1 MKKIVSFGELLIR
14 LSSPGYLRLTQTKS
28 LNIDFGG
35 AEANVAVS
43 LAQFGDKVSYV
54 TRVPEND
61 MVTSAIQHLN
71 SFKVGTDDILY
82 GGDRMGLYYYEN
94 GAVGRASKVVYDRNY
109 SSTATLTKG
118 MFDWDEILKDADWFH
133 WSGITPAVSEG
144 ATEALKEALEFASA
158 KGLTISMDYNFRGNL
173 WKWGK
178 EADEVMPDLMKYNHV
193 MSGTHPD
200 VDVLAGPIKDELF
213 KIEGDKIMKEYPN
226 CKVVVFTSRGVISA
240 SHNTWSGA
248 LYDGEKVYRSTQY
261 DLTHIIDR
269 VGGGDSF
276 MAALIYG
283 LRNLGGPQET
293 IDFAVAA
300 SAIKHTVEG
309 DQNICTVDEVQ
320 NFIKTNGT
328 GKIQR

>member
-14 LSSPGYLRLTQTKS
+14 LSSPGYQRLQQAKQ

-43 LAQFGDKVSYV
+43 LAQFGDQVSYV
-54 TRVPEND
+54 TRIPDND
-61 MVTSAIQHLN
+61 MTVSALRHLN
-71 SFKVGTDDILY
+71 SY
-82 GGDRMGLYYYEN
+82 GVSTQDVLFGGERMGLYFYEN
-94 GAVGRASKVVYDRNY
+94 GSNGRASKVVYDRQF
-109 SSTATLTKG
+109 SSTATLRRG
-118 MFDWDEILKDADWFH
+118 MINWEKVFEGSDWFH

-144 ATEALKEALEFASA
+144 ATDALLEGLEFAQS
-158 KGLTISMDYNFRGNL
+158 KGLTISMDFNFRGNL

-178 EADEVMPDLMKYNHV
+178 TAGEVMPELMQFNHV

-200 VDVLAGPIKDELF
+200 VDVLAGDIDDYLF
-213 KIEGDKIMKEYPN
+213 KVEGDKIMTQYPN
-226 CKVVVFTSRGVISA
+226 CKIVVFTSRGVVSA

-248 LYDGEKVYRSTQY
+248 LYDGEKVYRSQKY
-261 DLTHIIDR
+261 DITHIVDR

-283 LRNLGGPQET
+283 LRNLKNHQET

-300 SAIKHTVEG
+300 SAIKHTIEG
-309 DQNICTVDEVQ
+309 DQNVCSKEEVYH
-320 NFIKTNGT
+320 FMKTNGT
-328 GKIQR
+328 GKIVR

>member
-14 LSSPGYLRLTQTKS
+14 LSSPGNQRLQQTKT

-43 LAQFGDKVSYV
+43 LAQFGDQVKYV
-54 TRVPEND
+54 TRVPKND
-61 MVTSAIQHLN
+61 MVLSALRHLQSYGVDTSD
-71 SFKVGTDDILY
+71 VLY

-94 GAVGRASKVVYDRNY
+94 GACGRSSKVVYDRAY

-118 MFDWDEILKDADWFH
+118 MLDWDEIFKDADWFH

-144 ATEALKEALEFASA
+144 AKEALLE
-158 KGLTISMDYNFRGNL
+158 GLEQAEARGLKVSMDYNFRGNL

-178 EADEVMPDLMKYNHV
+178 TADEVMPELMKYNHV

-200 VDVLAGPIKDELF
+200 VDVLNDNIEDYHF
-213 KIEGDKIMKEYPN
+213 QIEGDKIMDQFPH
-226 CKVVVFTSRGVISA
+226 CKIVVFTSRGVISNN
-240 SHNTWSGA
+240 HNTWSGA
-248 LYDGEKVYRSTQY
+248 LYDGNKVYRSQQY
-261 DLTHIIDR
+261 DLTHIVDR

-283 LRNLGGPQET
+283 LRNITSLQDV
-293 IDFAVAA
+293 IDFAIAA
-300 SAIKHTVEG
+300 SAIKHTIEG
-309 DQNICTVDEVQ
+309 DQNICSVEEVNQ
-320 NFIKTNGT
+320 FIATSGT
-328 GKIQR
+328 GKIVR